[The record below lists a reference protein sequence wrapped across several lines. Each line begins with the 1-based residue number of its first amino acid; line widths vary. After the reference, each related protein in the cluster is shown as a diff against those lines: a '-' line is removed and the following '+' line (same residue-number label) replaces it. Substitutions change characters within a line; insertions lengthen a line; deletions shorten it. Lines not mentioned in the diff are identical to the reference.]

1 VESKIIDKLA
11 TCRIQRNPPRAGSCG
26 QGVALPS
33 RLPSTSV
40 VALPRWGSGSG
51 SKSQLDNKNQVWAQY
66 GFTPGFCSLTDDS
79 EVQYKCTAAY
89 NPQGESGIHFA
100 DPEIGIR
107 WPIEPS
113 ARYLTSD
120 KDRRAQTLAHWLQSP
135 LSANIACQTEVSKK
149 P

>member
-1 VESKIIDKLA
+1 MQDSAQPA
-11 TCRIQRNPPRAGSCG
+11 TGRLMRARRGATF
-26 QGVALPS
+26 QVTVDI
-33 RLPSTSV
+33 R
-40 VALPRWGSGSG
+40 SGSPTLG
-51 SKSQLDNKNQVWAQY
+51 KWFGLEVSADNKNQVWAQY